1 MKSRVGEK
9 QKEVLANFYA
19 NFALAVLTL
28 GLINP
33 IFSGIVNI
41 KDFIIKLVISV
52 LVSIFLLLLAFKT
65 LNEI

>member
-1 MKSRVGEK
+1 MRSQVGEK

-65 LNEI
+65 LK

>member
-1 MKSRVGEK
+1 MRSRVGEK
-9 QKEVLANFYA
+9 QKEVLVNFYA

-65 LNEI
+65 LK

>member
-1 MKSRVGEK
+1 
-9 QKEVLANFYA
+9 LANFYA
-19 NFALAVLTL
+19 NFSLAVLTL

-65 LNEI
+65 LK

>member
-1 MKSRVGEK
+1 MRSWVGEK

-65 LNEI
+65 LK

>member
-1 MKSRVGEK
+1 MKSRAGEK

-65 LNEI
+65 LK